1 MIVQAMM
8 SDVFDP
14 PSNQD
19 RNENQEYQKSKRER
33 EMTKDDYDGKDVT
46 DGYDELRE
54 TARKFLDP
62 DVHSRYG
69 STDTLTES
77 VASSASTSVS
87 QLERSQENQVM
98 TKILDNTAL
107 VNEIEYDAPRYVP
120 GKNTPVYKRK
130 FDPAQNQT
138 RNDNHNENDDDDL
151 LYNDSVMES
160 LVKPSNRYVNRL
172 KGGQSIEM
180 LSQSINNTGS
190 LQYSL
195 RDMERLDRREDWKY
209 NCSYSQ
215 AMEQENVD
223 LQTDEERNVTTVEDD
238 PKWTSEDNGPT
249 NQLVCANVEN
259 KKGTKVREERKGNY
273 KKTISKPP
281 RSEKPARSLI
291 TEKQAKIR
299 RQKSYMTA
307 VGRDQSYVQDVPE
320 VHDQDTAAVEFSDQE
335 EADVEKYTSVAEKIE
350 RLESLG
356 GITSSSQYPKTADE
370 KTKGQHFLI
379 PESRDRLARWSLN
392 VSYQKAVGADDS
404 NSTQED
410 QFLAET
416 EPLGTASDLGGSM
429 TSEEDRITLQSE
441 TDSYSARITSD
452 ENRINFE
459 EVDPNSDLQE
469 KELEPTTRTEY
480 THELPTNEKS
490 VNKNSYCSDSSGV
503 SRIAVGMDKD
513 VSLRNLK
520 EANDASLRETS
531 EDERPTDVNM
541 ITAERDDL
549 VSTTVKFERSREK
562 EDTLLTSTLKSSKD
576 KEAKY
581 ETNIAQGTRE
591 SKEDTVNQDEP
602 YVVEFTTKGNASI
615 VSNEDERREKFKRFI
630 SDLHLV
636 DTSSTGEI
644 SADDVPSD
652 SPRRKK
658 PVPSPRKSKINH
670 NKSLKLKEHTH
681 DSNDRKKEAGKR
693 SEDER
698 ELSSYD
704 NVPVQSKNHQEDGP
718 NTNKETVT
726 NTNTTASLPEK
737 HTKVN
742 PILAQYLRRFTTV
755 PNSPQNSSLP
765 SPQENNSSVMVVDD
779 YVPDCSLQASQTS
792 SFLPQQDGSVL
803 SHNILLEGSLSFLK
817 STGQSENTLV
827 GDDVILNNDATRGE
841 ENTNASINNSSS
853 KVFSSPT
860 KYSFLDMNTSGDN
873 GESEL
878 SSEVRFQ
885 MSIVCF
891 GTRPNALY

>member
-19 RNENQEYQKSKRER
+19 RNENQEYQKSQRER

-54 TARKFLDP
+54 TTRKFLDP

-77 VASSASTSVS
+77 VASSACTSVS

-98 TKILDNTAL
+98 TKSMDNTAL

-120 GKNTPVYKRK
+120 GKNTPVYRRK
-130 FDPAQNQT
+130 FDPGQNPSG
-138 RNDNHNENDDDDL
+138 NDNHNENDDDDL

-238 PKWTSEDNGPT
+238 PKWASEDNGPT
-249 NQLVCANVEN
+249 NQLACANVKN
-259 KKGTKVREERKGNY
+259 KKGSKVREERKGNY
-273 KKTISKPP
+273 KKTISKTP
-281 RSEKPARSLI
+281 RSEKFPRSLI

-307 VGRDQSYVQDVPE
+307 VGRDQSYVQDIPE
-320 VHDQDTAAVEFSDQE
+320 VHEDGCVDQDTAAVEFSDQE
-335 EADVEKYTSVAEKIE
+335 EANVEKYTSVAEKIE

-356 GITSSSQYPKTADE
+356 GIKSSSQYPKTADE
-370 KTKGQHFLI
+370 KTKGQNFLI
-379 PESRDRLARWSLN
+379 PESRDRFARWSLN

-404 NSTQED
+404 NGTQED

-416 EPLGTASDLGGSM
+416 ETLGTSDLGGSM

-459 EVDPNSDLQE
+459 EDDPNSDLQE
-469 KELEPTTRTEY
+469 KEVEPTIRTEY
-480 THELPTNEKS
+480 TQELPTNEKS

-503 SRIAVGMDKD
+503 SRIAVGMVK
-513 VSLRNLK
+513 SLTN
-520 EANDASLRETS
+520 NASLSETS

-541 ITAERDDL
+541 MTAERDDL
-549 VSTTVKFERSREK
+549 ASTTVKFERSREK
-562 EDTLLTSTLKSSKD
+562 DVTSTLKSSKD

-581 ETNIAQGTRE
+581 DKNIAQGTRE
-591 SKEDTVNQDEP
+591 FKRDPVNQDEP
-602 YVVEFTTKGNASI
+602 YVVEFTTKGNENI
-615 VSNEDERREKFKRFI
+615 VSNEDECREKFKRFI

-636 DTSSTGEI
+636 DTSSTSEI
-644 SADDVPSD
+644 STDDVPSD

-681 DSNDRKKEAGKR
+681 QSNDRKKEAGKR
-693 SEDER
+693 REDER
-698 ELSSYD
+698 ELSPYD
-704 NVPVQSKNHQEDGP
+704 NVPAHSKNNQEDYR
-718 NTNKETVT
+718 NADKETVT
-726 NTNTTASLPEK
+726 NTNTTASLPVK
-737 HTKVN
+737 RTKVN

-765 SPQENNSSVMVVDD
+765 GHQENNSSVMVVDD
-779 YVPDCSLQASQTS
+779 YVPDSSLQASQTS

-803 SHNILLEGSLSFLK
+803 SHNIILEGSLSFLK
-817 STGQSENTLV
+817 TTGQSENTLV
-827 GDDVILNNDATRGE
+827 GDDVILDNNATRGE

-860 KYSFLDMNTSGDN
+860 KYSFLDMNTSGHN

-878 SSEVRFQ
+878 SSEVRFR
-885 MSIVCF
+885 MSC
-891 GTRPNALY
+891 

>member
-1 MIVQAMM
+1 
-8 SDVFDP
+8 
-14 PSNQD
+14 
-19 RNENQEYQKSKRER
+19 
-33 EMTKDDYDGKDVT
+33 MTDDDYGGKDVT

-54 TARKFLDP
+54 TKRKFLDP

-69 STDTLTES
+69 STDTLTDS
-77 VASSASTSVS
+77 VASSACTSVS

-98 TKILDNTAL
+98 TKSMDKTTL

-130 FDPAQNQT
+130 FDPGQNPSG
-138 RNDNHNENDDDDL
+138 NDDHNENDDDDL

-160 LVKPSNRYVNRL
+160 LVKPSNRYINRL

-223 LQTDEERNVTTVEDD
+223 LQTDEEGNVTTVEDD
-238 PKWTSEDNGPT
+238 PKLTSEDNGPT

-259 KKGTKVREERKGNY
+259 KKGSKVREERKGNY

-281 RSEKPARSLI
+281 GSETPPRSRI

-307 VGRDQSYVQDVPE
+307 VGRDQSYVQDMPE
-320 VHDQDTAAVEFSDQE
+320 VHEDGCVDQNTAAVEVSDQE
-335 EADVEKYTSVAEKIE
+335 EANVEKYTSVAEKIE

-356 GITSSSQYPKTADE
+356 GIKSSSQHPKTADE
-370 KTKGQHFLI
+370 KTKGQNFLI
-379 PESRDRLARWSLN
+379 PESKDRFARWSLN

-410 QFLAET
+410 QRLAET
-416 EPLGTASDLGGSM
+416 ETLGTTSDLGGSM

-459 EVDPNSDLQE
+459 EDDPNSDLQE

-480 THELPTNEKS
+480 TQELPTNEKS
-490 VNKNSYCSDSSGV
+490 VNRDSYCSDSSGV
-503 SRIAVGMDKD
+503 SRIAVGMDKG

-520 EANDASLRETS
+520 EANDASLSETS

-549 VSTTVKFERSREK
+549 VSTRVKFERSREK
-562 EDTLLTSTLKSSKD
+562 GVTSTLKSSKD

-581 ETNIAQGTRE
+581 EKNIAQGTRE
-591 SKEDTVNQDEP
+591 SKEDPVNQDEP

-615 VSNEDERREKFKRFI
+615 VSNEDECREKFKRFI
-630 SDLHLV
+630 SDLHLA
-636 DTSSTGEI
+636 DTSSTSEI
-644 SADDVPSD
+644 SIDDVPSD

-681 DSNDRKKEAGKR
+681 ESNGQKEGSRKKKGGWAR
-693 SEDER
+693 A
-698 ELSSYD
+698 
-704 NVPVQSKNHQEDGP
+704 V
-718 NTNKETVT
+718 
-726 NTNTTASLPEK
+726 
-737 HTKVN
+737 
-742 PILAQYLRRFTTV
+742 
-755 PNSPQNSSLP
+755 
-765 SPQENNSSVMVVDD
+765 
-779 YVPDCSLQASQTS
+779 
-792 SFLPQQDGSVL
+792 
-803 SHNILLEGSLSFLK
+803 
-817 STGQSENTLV
+817 
-827 GDDVILNNDATRGE
+827 
-841 ENTNASINNSSS
+841 SI
-853 KVFSSPT
+853 
-860 KYSFLDMNTSGDN
+860 
-873 GESEL
+873 
-878 SSEVRFQ
+878 
-885 MSIVCF
+885 
-891 GTRPNALY
+891 

>member
-1 MIVQAMM
+1 MEFIHVLALAGKNQ
-8 SDVFDP
+8 SFY
-14 PSNQD
+14 SHTLCFESEYIYRYQD
-19 RNENQEYQKSKRER
+19 RNENQEYQKSKRQR
-33 EMTKDDYDGKDVT
+33 EMTEDDYDGKDVT

-54 TARKFLDP
+54 TKRKFLDP

-77 VASSASTSVS
+77 VASSACTSVS

-98 TKILDNTAL
+98 TKSMDNTAL

-138 RNDNHNENDDDDL
+138 GNDNHNENDDDDL

-307 VGRDQSYVQDVPE
+307 VGRDQSYVQDMSE
-320 VHDQDTAAVEFSDQE
+320 VHEDGCVDQNTAAVEFSDQE

-350 RLESLG
+350 SLESLG
-356 GITSSSQYPKTADE
+356 GIKSSSQYPKRADE
-370 KTKGQHFLI
+370 KTKGQNLLI

-410 QFLAET
+410 QCLAET
-416 EPLGTASDLGGSM
+416 ETLGTTSDLGGSM

-441 TDSYSARITSD
+441 TDSYSSRITSD

-459 EVDPNSDLQE
+459 EDNPNSDLQE
-469 KELEPTTRTEY
+469 KELEPTTRNECAQQ
-480 THELPTNEKS
+480 LPRNEKS
-490 VNKNSYCSDSSGV
+490 VEQGQ
-503 SRIAVGMDKD
+503 
-513 VSLRNLK
+513 
-520 EANDASLRETS
+520 
-531 EDERPTDVNM
+531 
-541 ITAERDDL
+541 
-549 VSTTVKFERSREK
+549 
-562 EDTLLTSTLKSSKD
+562 LL
-576 KEAKY
+576 
-581 ETNIAQGTRE
+581 
-591 SKEDTVNQDEP
+591 
-602 YVVEFTTKGNASI
+602 F
-615 VSNEDERREKFKRFI
+615 
-630 SDLHLV
+630 
-636 DTSSTGEI
+636 
-644 SADDVPSD
+644 
-652 SPRRKK
+652 
-658 PVPSPRKSKINH
+658 
-670 NKSLKLKEHTH
+670 
-681 DSNDRKKEAGKR
+681 
-693 SEDER
+693 
-698 ELSSYD
+698 
-704 NVPVQSKNHQEDGP
+704 
-718 NTNKETVT
+718 
-726 NTNTTASLPEK
+726 
-737 HTKVN
+737 
-742 PILAQYLRRFTTV
+742 
-755 PNSPQNSSLP
+755 
-765 SPQENNSSVMVVDD
+765 
-779 YVPDCSLQASQTS
+779 
-792 SFLPQQDGSVL
+792 
-803 SHNILLEGSLSFLK
+803 
-817 STGQSENTLV
+817 
-827 GDDVILNNDATRGE
+827 
-841 ENTNASINNSSS
+841 
-853 KVFSSPT
+853 
-860 KYSFLDMNTSGDN
+860 
-873 GESEL
+873 
-878 SSEVRFQ
+878 RFQ
-885 MSIVCF
+885 WCQ
-891 GTRPNALY
+891 

>member
-1 MIVQAMM
+1 M
-8 SDVFDP
+8 SED
-14 PSNQD
+14 
-19 RNENQEYQKSKRER
+19 E
-33 EMTKDDYDGKDVT
+33 YDGSDVT

-54 TARKFLDP
+54 TKRKFLDP

-77 VASSASTSVS
+77 VASSACTSVS

-98 TKILDNTAL
+98 TKSMDNTAL
-107 VNEIEYDAPRYVP
+107 VNEIEYDTPRYVP

-130 FDPAQNQT
+130 FDSAQNQT
-138 RNDNHNENDDDDL
+138 GNGNLNENDDGDDL

-172 KGGQSIEM
+172 KGGQPIQM
-180 LSQSINNTGS
+180 LSHSINNTGS

-215 AMEQENVD
+215 AMEQENVE
-223 LQTDEERNVTTVEDD
+223 LQTDEKRNVTTVEDD
-238 PKWTSEDNGPT
+238 PKWTSEDNGST
-249 NQLVCANVEN
+249 NQLEYGNVEN
-259 KKGTKVREERKGNY
+259 KKSTKGREGRKGNY
-273 KKTISKPP
+273 KKTVSKPP

-291 TEKQAKIR
+291 SEKQARIR
-299 RQKSYMTA
+299 RQKNYMTA
-307 VGRDQSYVQDVPE
+307 VGRDQSYVQDMPE
-320 VHDQDTAAVEFSDQE
+320 VREDGCVDQNTAAVEFSDQE
-335 EADVEKYTSVAEKIE
+335 EANVEKYTSVAEKIE

-356 GITSSSQYPKTADE
+356 GIKSSSQHPKTADE
-370 KTKGQHFLI
+370 KTNGQNFLI

-404 NSTQED
+404 NSAQED

-416 EPLGTASDLGGSM
+416 ETLGTTSDLGGSM

-459 EVDPNSDLQE
+459 EDDPNSDLQE
-469 KELEPTTRTEY
+469 KELRPTTRSEY
-480 THELPTNEKS
+480 AQELPTKEKS
-490 VNKNSYCSDSSGV
+490 VNKNSYYSDSSGV
-503 SRIAVGMDKD
+503 SRIAVGMDKG
-513 VSLRNLK
+513 VNLRNSK
-520 EANDASLRETS
+520 EANDAPFSEMS
-531 EDERPTDVNM
+531 EDERQTDVSM
-541 ITAERDDL
+541 ITEERDDL
-549 VSTTVKFERSREK
+549 VSTTVEFGRSSEK
-562 EDTLLTSTLKSSKD
+562 EDTLLASMLESSKD
-576 KEAKY
+576 KGVKY
-581 ETNIAQGTRE
+581 EKNIAHGTRE
-591 SKEDTVNQDEP
+591 SKEDPGNKDEP
-602 YVVEFTTKGNASI
+602 YVVEFTATKGNASI
-615 VSNEDERREKFKRFI
+615 VSNEDECREKFKRFI
-630 SDLHLV
+630 SDLHME
-636 DTSSTGEI
+636 DTSSMSEI
-644 SADDVPSD
+644 STDGVPSD

-658 PVPSPRKSKINH
+658 PIPSPRKSKINH
-670 NKSLKLKEHTH
+670 NNKSLQLKEHTH
-681 DSNDRKKEAGKR
+681 DRKKEAGIKR
-693 SEDER
+693 EDER
-698 ELSSYD
+698 ELSPYD
-704 NVPVQSKNHQEDGP
+704 NVPVHSKNHQEDYT
-718 NTNKETVT
+718 NTEKETVT
-726 NTNTTASLPEK
+726 DTNTTASLPEK

-742 PILAQYLRRFTTV
+742 PILAQYLRLFTTV

-765 SPQENNSSVMVVDD
+765 GPQENNSSVMVVDD
-779 YVPDCSLQASQTS
+779 YVPDSSLQASQTS

-827 GDDVILNNDATRGE
+827 GDDVVLDNNTTNRE

-885 MSIVCF
+885 TSCVCF
-891 GTRPNALY
+891 GMLCINSCQADVFMSLLSKFISIDI